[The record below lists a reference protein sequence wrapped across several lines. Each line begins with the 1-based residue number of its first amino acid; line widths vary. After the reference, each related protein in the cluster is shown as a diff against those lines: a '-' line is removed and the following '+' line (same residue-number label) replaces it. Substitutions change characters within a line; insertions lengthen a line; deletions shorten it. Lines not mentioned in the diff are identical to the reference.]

1 MTTFDR
7 DDEEQKEDFLE
18 EIRMILAARGIEVDW
33 KDIETDRNSNDA
45 VVTFVF
51 KNVVE

>member
-1 MTTFDR
+1 MATFDR

-33 KDIETDRNSNDA
+33 KDIETDRKSNDA
-45 VVTFVF
+45 VVTLVF